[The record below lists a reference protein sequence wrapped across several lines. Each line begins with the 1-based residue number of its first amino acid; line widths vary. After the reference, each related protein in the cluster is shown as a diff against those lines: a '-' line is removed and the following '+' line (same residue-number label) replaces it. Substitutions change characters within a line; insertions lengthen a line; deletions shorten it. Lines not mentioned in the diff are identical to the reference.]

1 MPNEIYHW
9 GIKGQRWGFRRFQNE
24 DGSLTPEGEL
34 RYNQDKQKAARG
46 KAAEMYKTK
55 KYKAKLALK
64 QEKQKVKDAA
74 ALAKTAKKEQAKLNA
89 EDRVIRKKP
98 KNMTDEEL
106 RNEVNRL
113 AMELDYQKKSW
124 QVERGKKGPSALDK
138 ADEFFERPTGRI
150 VAEVGKS
157 IVTQV
162 ATNTLTNII
171 KEKTSTLEKEKIKGQ
186 QLKNKKLK
194 AEAKKSKL
202 DEEAAEKEYESK
214 YGKKDKNS
222 YSDSNEKKSDTK
234 SAEDYVK
241 DAFSGTKSG
250 GAKDKKGQTSEKRD
264 NDSSGSTNEK
274 EKTFTGN
281 PFTPGGNKEN
291 ASGSTEKKGFTFDP
305 VDPISSE
312 YVYNRASNAVK
323 KINSIGSGSTKV
335 PLLSSS
341 ASSLNKKSNSY
352 TFKEGKNLVDKLST
366 NKYAN
371 KMLDGVIG
379 KDNKVFASSNT
390 GIGAKEMGYITEV
403 QVGEDVIKKL
413 FG

>member
-1 MPNEIYHW
+1 MPNELYHH
-9 GIKGQRWGFRRFQNE
+9 GINGQRWGFRRFQNE

-34 RYNQDKQKAARG
+34 RYNQGKQKAARG

-74 ALAKTAKKEQAKLNA
+74 ELAKTAKKEQAKLNA
-89 EDRVIRKKP
+89 EDRVIKKKA

-150 VAEVGKS
+150 VAEVGKN

-162 ATNTLTNII
+162 ASNALTNII
-171 KEKTSTLEKEKIKGQ
+171 KEKTSSIEKEKLKGQ
-186 QLKNKKLK
+186 KLKNKKAK
-194 AEAKKSKL
+194 AEAKKAEIEKDS
-202 DEEAAEKEYESK
+202 AEKEYESK
-214 YGKKDKNS
+214 YEKKDKNS
-222 YSDSNEKKSDTK
+222 DGDEKKSDTK

-250 GAKDKKGQTSEKRD
+250 GAKGKKGQTWGKKD
-264 NDSSGSTNEK
+264 NNPSGSTNKK

-281 PFTPGGNKEN
+281 PFTPGGNKEGT
-291 ASGSTEKKGFTFDP
+291 SGSTEKKGFTFDP

-312 YVYNRASNAVK
+312 YVYNQSINVVK
-323 KINSIGSGSTKV
+323 DMVLPKGNSTI
-335 PLLSSS
+335 LLP
-341 ASSLNKKSNSY
+341 
-352 TFKEGKNLVDKLST
+352 
-366 NKYAN
+366 AN
-371 KMLDGVIG
+371 TDTTL
-379 KDNKVFASSNT
+379 
-390 GIGAKEMGYITEV
+390 
-403 QVGEDVIKKL
+403 KKL
-413 FG
+413 GLK

>member
-34 RYNQDKQKAARG
+34 RYNQGKQKLARG

-89 EDRVIRKKP
+89 EDRVIKKKA

-113 AMELDYQKKSW
+113 AMELEYQKKSW
-124 QVERGKKGPSALDK
+124 QVERGKKGPTMLDK
-138 ADEFFERPTGRI
+138 ADSFFETTTGRLVGQLGSNI
-150 VAEVGKS
+150 IQNVAQ
-157 IVTQV
+157 TQLNNIISEK
-162 ATNTLTNII
+162 TNTFKKIQIANA
-171 KEKTSTLEKEKIKGQ
+171 KKTGEKIQSEIDRNKQDAANAQKAFDAEYKKTYGDTESSN
-186 QLKNKKLK
+186 KN
-194 AEAKKSKL
+194 AGA
-202 DEEAAEKEYESK
+202 
-214 YGKKDKNS
+214 G
-222 YSDSNEKKSDTK
+222 TK

-250 GAKDKKGQTSEKRD
+250 GAKGKKGQTWGKRD
-264 NDSSGSTNEK
+264 NNQSGSTNKKDQKSESTNKK

-281 PFTPGGNKEN
+281 PFTPGGNKES
-291 ASGSTEKKGFTFDP
+291 ASGSTEKKGFMFDP

-312 YVYNRASNAVK
+312 YVYDQSINVVK
-323 KINSIGSGSTKV
+323 NIALPKGNSTI
-335 PLLSSS
+335 LLP
-341 ASSLNKKSNSY
+341 
-352 TFKEGKNLVDKLST
+352 
-366 NKYAN
+366 AN
-371 KMLDGVIG
+371 TDTTL
-379 KDNKVFASSNT
+379 
-390 GIGAKEMGYITEV
+390 
-403 QVGEDVIKKL
+403 KKL
-413 FG
+413 GLK